1 MKINITC
8 CLFVI
13 DNIKSEYVKKNDEK
27 VLKVLV
33 TKKDHKIFR
42 IEFDNKTDIKTLLKQ
57 ELSKVIN
64 TNKFH
69 TEQVYTFGDS
79 KFFSDNAI
87 DIIYIAVAKIND
99 IKKLPEDYE
108 FIPFVASTKKNIALG
123 EQEYSYDL
131 IQVEENNKVKFY
143 HNIKNIS
150 LAEEK
155 NILEILTA
163 YKYLKSRIANTSI
176 IFNLLPEVF
185 TLEDVRQT
193 YELIREETV
202 DKSNFRKKYAKYC
215 KKIDIKVA
223 DKGYRPPQLY
233 TFNPEASKVFYR

>member
-42 IEFDNKTDIKTLLKQ
+42 VEFDNKTDIKTLLKQ

-143 HNIKNIS
+143 HNIKIS
-150 LAEEK
+150 L
-155 NILEILTA
+155 
-163 YKYLKSRIANTSI
+163 
-176 IFNLLPEVF
+176 
-185 TLEDVRQT
+185 
-193 YELIREETV
+193 
-202 DKSNFRKKYAKYC
+202 
-215 KKIDIKVA
+215 
-223 DKGYRPPQLY
+223 
-233 TFNPEASKVFYR
+233 